1 MSSSQVDDEM
11 EQLKQND
18 TLKKLLLRL
27 EDNNND
33 GEKIYPITEQNSY
46 KPILQKKIALST
58 GEMFTLDFY
67 RNVAVFSSTLP
78 QVKRPSKYKIIK
90 FYYL

>member
-18 TLKKLLLRL
+18 TLIKLLLRL
-27 EDNNND
+27 EDNNDD
-33 GEKIYPITEQNSY
+33 GGEIYPKTEQNSN

-78 QVKRPSKYKIIK
+78 QVKNLQNIK
-90 FYYL
+90 